1 MFGRIGVGEL
11 VLILAIALI
20 IFGPAKL
27 PELGKVLGEAVRNF
41 RKSSDKI
48 GEELTGT
55 IARPSAPLQSTA
67 PAAQQAA
74 PAAQAP
80 AAQAPAANAQP
91 AVPRQV
97 GVTVAEARESVGAA
111 PAYAENEKA

>member
-67 PAAQQAA
+67 PAAQA

>member
-41 RKSSDKI
+41 RKSSEKM
-48 GEELTGT
+48 GEELMTGET
-55 IARPSAPLQSTA
+55 PARP
-67 PAAQQAA
+67 AATGAA
-74 PAAQAP
+74 PK
-80 AAQAPAANAQP
+80 
-91 AVPRQV
+91 QV
-97 GVTVAEARESVGAA
+97 GVTVAEGKEAVAGVQTEK
-111 PAYAENEKA
+111 EKA

>member
-41 RKSSDKI
+41 RKSSEKM
-48 GEELTGT
+48 GEEIMTGEG
-55 IARPSAPLQSTA
+55 APRTA
-67 PAAQQAA
+67 TPQTPPA
-74 PAAQAP
+74 PP
-80 AAQAPAANAQP
+80 K
-91 AVPRQV
+91 QV
-97 GVTVAEARESVGAA
+97 GVTLAEGKESAA
-111 PAYAENEKA
+111 PSQAEKEKA

>member
-41 RKSSDKI
+41 RKSSEKM
-48 GEELTGT
+48 GEELMTGT
-55 IARPSAPLQSTA
+55 TPTRPTSTS
-67 PAAQQAA
+67 AA
-74 PAAQAP
+74 PK
-80 AAQAPAANAQP
+80 
-91 AVPRQV
+91 QV
-97 GVTVAEARESVGAA
+97 GVTVAEGQEAVAGVQTEK
-111 PAYAENEKA
+111 EKA

>member
-41 RKSSDKI
+41 RKSSEKI
-48 GEELTGT
+48 GEELMTGESPT
-55 IARPSAPLQSTA
+55 RSATTA
-67 PAAQQAA
+67 AA
-74 PAAQAP
+74 PK
-80 AAQAPAANAQP
+80 
-91 AVPRQV
+91 QV
-97 GVTVAEARESVGAA
+97 GVTVAEGKEAAIGAQS
-111 PAYAENEKA
+111 EKEKA

>member
-41 RKSSDKI
+41 RKSSEKLGDEI
-48 GEELTGT
+48 SGAA
-55 IARPSAPLQSTA
+55 ARASTPTSAPTSAPASAPTSAPMAAATTA
-67 PAAQQAA
+67 PAPMA
-74 PAAQAP
+74 
-80 AAQAPAANAQP
+80 
-91 AVPRQV
+91 AVPPRQE
-97 GVTVAEARESVGAA
+97 GVAEVQNKETLGAVVGQ
-111 PAYAENEKA
+111 AEKEKA

>member
-41 RKSSDKI
+41 RKSTEKI
-48 GEELTGT
+48 GDEISGGE
-55 IARPSAPLQSTA
+55 SAPRTS
-67 PAAQQAA
+67 AA
-74 PAAQAP
+74 PTP
-80 AAQAPAANAQP
+80 
-91 AVPRQV
+91 PRQV
-97 GVTVAEARESVGAA
+97 GVTPVEGKETVGAA
-111 PAYAENEKA
+111 ASQAEKEKA

>member
-41 RKSSDKI
+41 RKSSEKLGDEI
-48 GEELTGT
+48 LSGENA
-55 IARPSAPLQSTA
+55 ARPPAPG
-67 PAAQQAA
+67 AA
-74 PAAQAP
+74 PK
-80 AAQAPAANAQP
+80 
-91 AVPRQV
+91 QV
-97 GVTVAEARESVGAA
+97 GVTLAEGKESAA
-111 PAYAENEKA
+111 PSSTEKEKA